1 MKKLVRRPSAIADAI
16 GAWCMVL
23 GALAAN
29 AAEITINVGEGQ
41 TFAYAIDGGE
51 LVQTEDVGPA
61 KVTFAANRNATYSF
75 YGVAKN
81 GTATLI
87 ESVAVTDAGVTVNE
101 TGDAKVAVDTRA
113 EKVIDGSAGAVTVNL
128 TYSGDGWGANLGGS
142 ATITLA
148 LGEGEAKPYRTGL
161 KGNGTVEWTP
171 LFDGTYV
178 FQHMAGGE
186 VTETVR
192 FAAVKFRGGQDN
204 PWEIG
209 AGDEAAVTA
218 YVKDG
223 YLYLAGAGEV
233 KEFTGD
239 APWAI
244 VNDMLEG
251 IGPLSKGIVIPASV
265 LATLPITVTGGT
277 EPSGAIGGAE
287 FEQVKIV
294 GGKVYL
300 AVSVC
305 TNGDVT
311 AATED
316 WQKAAI
322 EEAQVEE
329 DGTVTLTVPATAEHG
344 FMLLKSKGT
353 DPSNRSGR
361 PDTADIQHD

>member
-1 MKKLVRRPSAIADAI
+1 MKKIVVSCWLLV
-16 GAWCMVL
+16 V

-51 LVQTEDVGPA
+51 LVQTGEEGPA

-87 ESVAVTDAGVTVNE
+87 ESVVVTDAGETVNE
-101 TGDAKVAVDTRA
+101 TGNAQVAVDTRA
-113 EKVIDGSAGAVTVNL
+113 TKVIDGSAGAVKVDF
-128 TYSGDGWGANLGGS
+128 TYSGDNWGATVGES

-148 LGEGEAKPYRTGL
+148 LGEGEAKTYAEGL

-171 LFDGTYV
+171 PIDGTYV
-178 FQHMAGGE
+178 FTHTVGEAEETAKFKVVGFPGGE
-186 VTETVR
+186 GR
-192 FAAVKFRGGQDN
+192 

-223 YLYLAGAGEV
+223 YLYLEGKGEV
-233 KEFTGD
+233 AAFTGD
-239 APWAI
+239 APWAV

-251 IGPLSKGIVIPASV
+251 IGRLSKGIVIPASV
-265 LATLPITVTGGT
+265 LATLPITVEGGA

-294 GGKVYL
+294 DGKVL
-300 AVSVC
+300 LGVSVC

-316 WQKAAI
+316 WEPAAI
-322 EEAQVEE
+322 KEAQVEE
-329 DGTVTLTVPATAEHG
+329 DGTVTLTVPATAEQG
-344 FMLLKSKGT
+344 FMFLKSKG
-353 DPSNRSGR
+353 
-361 PDTADIQHD
+361 AEK

>member
-1 MKKLVRRPSAIADAI
+1 MKKIVVSCWLLV
-16 GAWCMVL
+16 V

-51 LVQTEDVGPA
+51 LVQTGEEGSA

-75 YGVAKN
+75 YGVAED
-81 GTATLI
+81 GTVSLI
-87 ESVAVTDAGVTVNE
+87 KSVEMTDAGETVNE
-101 TGDAKVAVDTRA
+101 TGNAQVAVDARA
-113 EKVIDGSAGAVTVNL
+113 EKEIDASAGEVKVDL
-128 TYSGDGWGANLGGS
+128 TYSGDNWGSNLGGS

-148 LGEGEAKPYRTGL
+148 LGEGEAKTYAEGL

-171 LFDGTYV
+171 PIDGTYV
-178 FQHMAGGE
+178 FTHTVGEAEETATFNVVGFPGGE
-186 VTETVR
+186 GR
-192 FAAVKFRGGQDN
+192 

-223 YLYLAGAGEV
+223 YLYLEGKGEV
-233 KEFTGD
+233 AAFTGD
-239 APWAI
+239 APWAV

-265 LATLPITVTGGT
+265 LATLPITVTGGA

-287 FEQVKIV
+287 FEQVRIV
-294 GGKVYL
+294 GGKAYL

-311 AATED
+311 AATEG

-322 EEAQVEE
+322 EKAEVVDGEAI
-329 DGTVTLTVPATAEHG
+329 LTVPATAEQG
-344 FMLLKSKGT
+344 FMLLKSKGA